1 MNYHIRESV
10 EDGCIQ
16 ASISE
21 GGGTNGYAAH
31 NLAVEGVFSTH
42 HTDKFPFIAV

>member
-31 NLAVEGVFSTH
+31 NLVVEGVFTTH
-42 HTDKFPFIAV
+42 PADKHPFVDV